1 LWLREKAE
9 VQAEQEEDE
18 NVGSSARLLR
28 QNPFLLLT
36 TGGILARTIV
46 HRGMFCRHDDGGTLR
61 WVGLTFAKIL
71 LILLTR
77 QKQSNDPL
85 DAEAKPTV
93 NVRLYEID
101 LGPPNY
107 SAGRPRTTRLR
118 E

>member
-18 NVGSSARLLR
+18 NVGWSARLLR

-36 TGGILARTIV
+36 AGGILARTIV
-46 HRGMFCRHDDGGTLR
+46 HRGMFCRHDGGTLR
-61 WVGLTFAKIL
+61 WVGLSFAKIL
-71 LILLTR
+71 LVPLTR
-77 QKQSNDPL
+77 QNNQTTAL